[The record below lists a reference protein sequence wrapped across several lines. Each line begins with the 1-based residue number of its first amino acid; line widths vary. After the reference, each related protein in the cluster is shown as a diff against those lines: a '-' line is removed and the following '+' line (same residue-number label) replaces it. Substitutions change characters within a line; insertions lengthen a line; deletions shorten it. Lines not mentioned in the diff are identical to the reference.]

1 MRARLIA
8 AFVIGALL
16 VPGVVAAQE
25 VAADRASDSPVVADL
40 AADNGSDR
48 VTDIR
53 PVTDRAGDRVTDRP
67 SDRCRP
73 ADFDRRVCCPDRPV
87 DDRPDRCRDSERPLD
102 VNLRQLIWR
111 LIEAHEWEKLFQLLH
126 RLHIL

>member
-8 AFVIGALL
+8 ALVIGALL
-16 VPGVVAAQE
+16 VPGAVAAQE
-25 VAADRASDSPVVADL
+25 RADDRASDSQEVVDVAT
-40 AADNGSDR
+40 DNSSDR

-53 PVTDRAGDRVTDRP
+53 PVTDRARDRLTDRP

-87 DDRPDRCRDSERPLD
+87 DDRPDRCRDGERPHD

>member
-8 AFVIGALL
+8 ILVIGALL
-16 VPGVVAAQE
+16 VPGVAAAQE
-25 VAADRASDSPVVADL
+25 RAADRASDSQVVVGL
-40 AADNGSDR
+40 AAEDVPDR
-48 VTDIR
+48 ATDVR
-53 PVTDRAGDRVTDRP
+53 PVTDRARDRVTDRP
-67 SDRCRP
+67 TDRCRP

-87 DDRPDRCRDSERPLD
+87 DDRPERCRDDVRPHD